1 LPGGSA
7 AVRGD
12 PADIMMNQ
20 SVIKNF
26 LHKGIERFFL
36 SGSKAGLDGEDAAVL
51 VDYQD
56 YY

>member
-1 LPGGSA
+1 
-7 AVRGD
+7 
-12 PADIMMNQ
+12 MMNQ

-51 VDYQD
+51 VNYQD